1 MKEIK
6 IISGTFGWS
15 HGTYDLVRAGDPP
28 ITVDDELAERLV
40 EQGVAEYTAAPSPGT
55 EEPFT
60 PDTEDE
66 TEDEPTEDG
75 VDIEGMSAKELRE
88 LAKQYGLAF
97 SANVSKPEIIEAIYA
112 AMSQAAP
119 AFDATEAVQ

>member
-40 EQGVAEYTAAPSPGT
+40 EKGVAEYTAAPSPVA
-55 EEPFT
+55 EEA
-60 PDTEDE
+60 
-66 TEDEPTEDG
+66 PTVDG

-88 LAKQYGLAF
+88 FAKQYGLTF
-97 SANVSKPEIIEAIYA
+97 SAKVSKPEIIEAIYA
-112 AMSQAAP
+112 ASMSQEAP

>member
-28 ITVDDELAERLV
+28 ITVDDELAQRLV
-40 EQGVAEYTAAPSPGT
+40 EKGVAEYTAAPSPA
-55 EEPFT
+55 PV
-60 PDTEDE
+60 
-66 TEDEPTEDG
+66 EDEPTEDIR
-75 VDIEGMSAKELRE
+75 DLEDLSAKELRE
-88 LAKQYGLAF
+88 YAKQYGLTF
-97 SANVSKPEIIEAIYA
+97 SAKISKPEIIEAICA
-112 AMSQAAP
+112 AQSQEAP